1 MIRIKDLYVYP
12 VKSCKGVR
20 VEEIKLSPTG
30 FLGDRNWMVIDER
43 GVFVSQREQPK
54 LALVE
59 PKLIDD
65 KLALNAPGVPELV
78 VARAVKDGERTEVE
92 LFGERISSLSAG
104 HEASSWFSRYLGGD
118 YRVVAC
124 DPEFLR
130 RGGVQYPAR
139 DEAPT
144 SFVDNYGILVIS
156 EASREDLNRRLVSGV
171 PMNRFRPNIVV
182 EGVDPYGED
191 YFASASTQDVTLR
204 FIDICYRCNLTTIDQ
219 EKAEFGQEPLLTLG
233 RYRSSKAGVRFGNYA
248 AVAGGIGKTLRA
260 GSPLEIAL
268 NF

>member
-20 VEEIKLSPTG
+20 VDETTLSPTG
-30 FLGDRNWMVIDER
+30 FLGDRNWMVVNKH
-43 GVFVSQREQPK
+43 GVFVSQREQPR

-59 PKLIDD
+59 PKLADD
-65 KLALNAPGVPELV
+65 RLILNASGMPELV
-78 VARAVKDGERTEVE
+78 MSREAKDGERTEVE
-92 LFGERISSLSAG
+92 LFGEKIPALAAG
-104 HEASSWFSRYLGGD
+104 HAASSWFSRYLGGD
-118 YRVVAC
+118 YRVVTC

-130 RGGVQYPAR
+130 KGGVQYPSR

-156 EASREDLNRRLVSGV
+156 EASHEDLNRRLVSGV

-191 YFASASTQDVTLR
+191 YFASASTTDVTLR
-204 FIDICYRCNLTTIDQ
+204 FIDICYRCNLTTVDQ
-219 EKAEFGQEPLLTLG
+219 EKAEFGQEPLQTLG
-233 RYRSSKAGVRFGNYA
+233 RYRNSKVGVRFGNYA
-248 AVAGGIGKTLRA
+248 AVAGGVGKTLRA

>member
-20 VEEIKLSPTG
+20 VDEIRLSPTG
-30 FLGDRNWMVIDER
+30 FLGDRHWMVVDEH
-43 GVFVSQREQPK
+43 GIFVSQREQPK

-59 PKLIDD
+59 PALTEDMLI
-65 KLALNAPGVPELV
+65 LNVPGMPELAISREV
-78 VARAVKDGERTEVE
+78 RDGERTEVE
-92 LFGERISSLSAG
+92 LFGEKIPSLSAG
-104 HEASSWFSRYLGGD
+104 REASSWFSQYLGGD

-130 RGGVQYPAR
+130 KGGVQYPSR

-156 EASREDLNRRLVSGV
+156 EASREDLNKRLVSGV

-191 YFASASTQDVTLR
+191 YFASASTTDVTLR
-204 FIDICYRCNLTTIDQ
+204 YLLSMQPDHHRSGESRIRTRAALDPGPIQ
-219 EKAEFGQEPLLTLG
+219 EFDGRRPLWQLCCSDRRHWKDVT
-233 RYRSSKAGVRFGNYA
+233 RR
-248 AVAGGIGKTLRA
+248 
-260 GSPLEIAL
+260 
-268 NF
+268 